1 MKKAMMISYDADRL
15 KALRLYMGQKDK
27 ALDTEL
33 VKALDELYLK
43 FVPANVR
50 FFLEAPEE
58 PVQERGVRRNRP
70 PDTSGGEVS

>member
-27 ALDTEL
+27 TLETEL
-33 VKALDELYLK
+33 VKLLDELYLK

-50 FFLEAPEE
+50 FFLEAPENE
-58 PVQERGVRRNRP
+58 TPERGVRRNRP
-70 PDTSGGEVS
+70 PDPSGGEVS

>member
-33 VKALDELYLK
+33 VKTLDELYLK

-58 PVQERGVRRNRP
+58 PVQDRGARRNRP